1 MGLKSWLGSLKTA
14 KTQKTN
20 NSDSFGQYKKR
31 FNEIYGAV
39 LPRLDEVGRRGLV
52 SVVLP
57 VYNGADYIC
66 GAVESVLAQTYRDF
80 ELIIVNDGSTDGSGE
95 IARGYAEKCQNV
107 KYIEFDRNRKL
118 PAALNAGFEAAEGEF
133 YTWIS
138 HDNIMLPEFLKIM
151 TDELRKNQSAAMVYA
166 NMRII
171 DENGKI
177 RRGHGWYELPP
188 MSGNVMLPES
198 TAELNDVPNNTVG
211 AAFLYRAKAADF
223 LGGYDEK
230 RFGIEDYDYWM
241 RMNEIFD
248 IIHSEYKAPVYLYRF
263 HKNSLTSRD
272 AELRITADR
281 PLLMA
286 YDRERRRHI
295 LTGIEQGTVG
305 ELKNIIISC

>member
-1 MGLKSWLGSLKTA
+1 MGLKNWLGSLKNG
-14 KTQKTN
+14 KTQKSN
-20 NSDSFGQYKKR
+20 SSDSFGQYKKR

-39 LPRLDEVGRRGLV
+39 LPRLDEAGRRGLV

-57 VYNGADYIC
+57 VYNGADYIKK
-66 GAVESVLAQTYRDF
+66 AVESVLAQTYRDL
-80 ELIIVNDGSTDGSGE
+80 ELIIVNDGSSDDSGK
-95 IARGYAEKCQNV
+95 IARGYAEKCRNV

-118 PAALNAGFEAAEGEF
+118 PAALNAGFKAADGEF

-151 TDELRKNQSAAMVYA
+151 TDELRGNPSAAMVYA

-171 DENGKI
+171 DENGRI
-177 RRGHGWYELPP
+177 RRGHGWYESPP

-198 TAELNDVPNNTVG
+198 AAELNDVPNNTVG
-211 AAFLYRAKAADF
+211 AAFLYRAKAANF

-248 IIHSEYKAPVYLYRF
+248 IIHSEYKAPVYHYRF

-286 YDRERRRHI
+286 YDKERRRHI
-295 LTGIEQGTVG
+295 LTGIERGTIG
-305 ELKNIIISC
+305 ELKNRIISC